1 MDAVNNLANV
11 FNRLIKHCL
20 PRKLYIIVLQYCIV
34 KVLCYSFTFVST
46 MVCLIAKTAKQAEP
60 VFTLLTNC
68 NQPVANGPVSAAR
81 PTDSVSAAYQLK
93 ELTKFSGADHLYFF
107 STLITACIFQHTDNK
122 TGWAYKDHSVYKPS
136 KGHAWSLHMS
146 HKQIQLM
153 HQYYKVRNC
162 LQ

>member
-1 MDAVNNLANV
+1 MHQTQVGTIYQARSERRHTQSYWSESRCGDAEYMDAVNNLANV

-81 PTDSVSAAYQLK
+81 PTDSVSAAY
-93 ELTKFSGADHLYFF
+93 
-107 STLITACIFQHTDNK
+107 
-122 TGWAYKDHSVYKPS
+122 
-136 KGHAWSLHMS
+136 
-146 HKQIQLM
+146 
-153 HQYYKVRNC
+153 
-162 LQ
+162 